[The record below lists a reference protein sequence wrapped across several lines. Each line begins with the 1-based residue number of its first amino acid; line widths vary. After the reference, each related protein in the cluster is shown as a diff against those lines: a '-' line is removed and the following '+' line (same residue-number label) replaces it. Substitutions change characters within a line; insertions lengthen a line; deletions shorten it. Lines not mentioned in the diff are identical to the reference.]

1 MRCVVIAQPIPLP
14 PHLLTSFLP
23 SPPLPLADATQGFP
37 LAVHVESVLGQQ
49 QGVDVDIIICF
60 LMPNRVVHKLRLSSS
75 SADADN
81 GLERSVLADL
91 VQLRQGDLIDLSL
104 EREINSATYP
114 IRKIPETSS
123 LTSWS
128 WHSSNSLVLGLSQGG
143 LLAVEWSPNGAY
155 EEFFLH
161 GMASSSGL
169 VDALKPIAQWWQ
181 QGSGGGGDS
190 TPAEIIAI
198 TSFST
203 GVIALDNH
211 GALTVWDLRSR
222 SCVARSNIALALS
235 DLQQEQIR
243 VSGGKIC
250 LQQQDSGSSSIL
262 AAVALEYQTS
272 AEAVSAANR
281 NWKIAMFSVARDSGA
296 HAFLGV
302 VAPLTASGSPGWSHY
317 SLIDMQFSGRIT
329 DGVSCL
335 NTLWRLDGSTAL
347 YATHFSTS
355 TVRLADGSN
364 GLASKSEK
372 LVSNRDLER
381 MDKWKEH
388 QEEAMRIDESTY
400 VDEVTLLAS
409 MLQKIFYPGRFSA
422 RTIEDVLVRE
432 IPFEFQFLPEDLPET
447 NDFAGLVE
455 CVVDA
460 CTHWGARSG
469 STKKAF
475 SQFINL
481 CHSRSLSDDECGN
494 NCLLAI
500 RQTIQS
506 KYSCFLAHRDHISL
520 VCAEPVTLA
529 DLVAAGPGIR
539 TAVPKASSV
548 IGDKVSHFLKDA
560 KNDAKLSYLR
570 LNMRNHFTTN
580 ATLGKSFFQSVAAD
594 LAGLAE
600 EAVRTLSLDNPQ
612 FSGAASIAEQCGV
625 MSASFRSEFDDLA
638 LHRESEMYAGANF
651 PLRNLHALVADISRT
666 AIHNVCSRSQNAA
679 VVFAVFQRLG
689 GPKAQAIELNFSTA
703 VFDFIYSEFLLWLD
717 SVRPT
722 DDGVLGRAVDLTGNF
737 PNSHALSLASSAS
750 RHQQSRSSS
759 NSNASVLGS
768 FFRDESMSIS
778 CMQATEGSAWL
789 PACMR
794 RCLFLLRPSCMG
806 DLTKHLVRHAQYAC
820 LGRLASFLELRIEVC
835 HGGSQQQGAF
845 ISFCRKLV
853 RSRIS
858 ALGSLGA
865 FYECLRRQ
873 AIKSQVLGD
882 EDKGRLSM
890 NSDFE
895 KSECLKSHEAL
906 LLSAPPALGF
916 GHSGG
921 SSLEDSRG
929 LAFVTFF
936 QGGAQVTDI
945 IDLDAIYCAR
955 DVLQKMLND
964 EQSPFAALVGKRR
977 GLVDEEFLSSAL
989 VQNLSRVAFL
999 SDVTDLFRR
1008 ARVVLPTSIG
1018 SEISLN
1024 GGNAFLLPALYD
1036 LQNYCSD
1043 VSSLL
1048 LLDRVQAVF
1057 VTAWNRVFNSSLES
1071 LNFDAAWKAVVDMLS
1086 LELGATRQQQESVV
1100 ENSASQ
1106 WLVCL
1111 HSLVSQACDT
1121 GHLDWLCSVPDDV
1134 QQGGVCLADEVIKEL
1149 DRLAKSSGI
1158 NSNESSHRVDY
1169 YDCLFAFLLTR
1180 ESQVQAAHSLL
1191 ALSIRFDNNSPSRK
1205 ARYVVEPTVAPLQ
1218 AMHFFFTHFFPPSL
1232 QPAPTDRLLR

>member
-1 MRCVVIAQPIPLP
+1 M
-14 PHLLTSFLP
+14 
-23 SPPLPLADATQGFP
+23 
-37 LAVHVESVLGQQ
+37 GQQ
-49 QGVDVDIIICF
+49 QGVDVDLIICF

-75 SADADN
+75 LADADN

-91 VQLRQGDLIDLSL
+91 VQLRQGDWVDLTM
-104 EREINSATYP
+104 ERELNSASYP

-128 WHSSNSLVLGLSQGG
+128 WQSSNSLVLGLSQGG

-155 EEFFLH
+155 EEFFFH
-161 GMASSSGL
+161 GVVSSSGL
-169 VDALKPIAQWWQ
+169 VGALKPIAQWWQ
-181 QGSGGGGDS
+181 QGSGGGGGDS
-190 TPAEIIAI
+190 TPAEIVAIA
-198 TSFST
+198 SFST
-203 GVIALDNH
+203 GMIALDNH

-250 LQQQDSGSSSIL
+250 LQQQDSGSIL

-281 NWKIAMFSVARDSGA
+281 NWKIAMFSVARDSGS
-296 HAFLGV
+296 HAFLV
-302 VAPLTASGSPGWSHY
+302 VVSPLIASGSPWWSHY
-317 SLIDMQFSGRIT
+317 SLIDMQFSGRIAN
-329 DGVSCL
+329 GVSCL

-355 TVRLADGSN
+355 AVRLADGST
-364 GLASKSEK
+364 GLACKSEK
-372 LVSNRDLER
+372 LVSNRDLQR

-388 QEEAMRIDESTY
+388 QEEAMRIEESSY

-432 IPFEFQFLPEDLPET
+432 IPFEFQYLPEDLPET
-447 NDFAGLVE
+447 NDFASLVE

-481 CHSRSLSDDECGN
+481 CHARSLSDDECGN

-506 KYSCFLAHRDHISL
+506 KYSCFLAHRDHLSL
-520 VCAEPVTLA
+520 VCAEQVTLA
-529 DLVAAGPGIR
+529 DLVATGSGTRA
-539 TAVPKASSV
+539 AVPKASTV
-548 IGDKVSHFLKDA
+548 IGDKVSLFLKDA
-560 KNDAKLSYLR
+560 KNDAKLSRLR
-570 LNMRNHFTTN
+570 LTMRNQFTTN

-594 LAGLAE
+594 LSGLAE

-612 FSGAASIAEQCGV
+612 FSGAVSIAEQCSIV
-625 MSASFRSEFDDLA
+625 SASFRSEFDDLA
-638 LHRESEMYAGANF
+638 LHRESEMYAGASY

-666 AIHNVCSRSQNAA
+666 AIHSVCSRSQNAA

-689 GPKAQAIELNFSTA
+689 GPKTQAVYLNFSTA

-717 SVRPT
+717 GVRPT
-722 DDGVLGRAVDLTGNF
+722 DDSVLGRTVDLTGNF

-750 RHQQSRSSS
+750 HHQQQSRSSS

-768 FFRDESMSIS
+768 FFRDEPMSIS

-820 LGRLASFLELRIEVC
+820 LGRLASFLELRLEVC
-835 HGGSQQQGAF
+835 HGGSSQQGGF
-845 ISFCRKLV
+845 ISFCRNLV

-873 AIKSQVLGD
+873 AIKSQTLGD

-906 LLSAPPALGF
+906 LLSAPPALGLAA
-916 GHSGG
+916 SGG

-945 IDLDAIYCAR
+945 VDLDAIYCAR
-955 DVLQKMLND
+955 DALQRMMND

-977 GLVDEEFLSSAL
+977 GLVDEEFLSSPL

-1008 ARVVLPTSIG
+1008 ARVVLPTSMG

-1043 VSSLL
+1043 VSSFL

-1057 VTAWNRVFNSSLES
+1057 VTALNRVFNASLES

-1086 LELGATRQQQESVV
+1086 LELGATGQQDSTA
-1100 ENSASQ
+1100 ENSVSQ

-1111 HSLVSQACDT
+1111 RSLVSQACDT
-1121 GHLDWLCSVPDDV
+1121 GHLDWLCSVSDDV
-1134 QQGGVCLADEVIKEL
+1134 QQVGVCLADEVIKEL

-1158 NSNESSHRVDY
+1158 NSSESGHRVDY

-1191 ALSIRFDNNSPSRK
+1191 ALSIRSDNNSPSRK
-1205 ARYVVEPTVAPLQ
+1205 ARYVEEATSAFLPFFCSPFSASSQQITCGGYLRPGVAK
-1218 AMHFFFTHFFPPSL
+1218 HPPRAAI
-1232 QPAPTDRLLR
+1232 PHRDEEGPEEGRVRLLQRRGAGALVFA